1 MSLRLQKWGL
11 RYGATA
17 ESGKLKYIVLY
28 TDTRTTA
35 PDHARAAAV
44 QALLDSAS
52 MELVKKY
59 ANQLTEWTSTEESD
73 LAKLAE
79 RQTISAML
87 QKACRDSELLIFK
100 QKRKRG
106 DDDDEEATP
115 DAKKVGIT
123 MGVLNEKCFPG
134 LQSEWELAGGILKT
148 RPDAYGV
155 KTTEITSV
163 DITDLVDLPEPGAA
177 AVSLNATGATLER
190 RQFRHYMLDLAGSLQ
205 AYFDKDTLA
214 NAESMLARIK
224 EHDASSTRTLSIE
237 NERMA
242 DWVDALNTVH
252 TVLFVDTEKV
262 DVPTMWS
269 LTKPKAEE
277 KEAFE
282 LKDSFSQTCTI
293 DSGEFLIE
301 EHNFTA
307 TLYYVPSGGA
317 RDKVELLQIAD
328 LDHEPRFVPFTVENK
343 QNLWTYFRNYT
354 LSRTNDNAPFT
365 KTKPELVTLEI
376 GTKKSSDD
384 EKEGD
389 YLSTY
394 STKFYEI
401 AIDSHRKEHISV
413 QSAKDAA
420 HLFTYKHLPDS
431 FDANFDGFAE
441 IKNGI
446 ELVPITDSEIEL
458 FTTGEAVQTVHFC
471 TSLPGEPKF
480 RWAIGGCATTLL
492 DGAASAVAFLQHQC
506 QTLSV

>member
-1 MSLRLQKWGL
+1 MSLSLQRWEL
-11 RYGATA
+11 QYD
-17 ESGKLKYIVLY
+17 SGVLTGILLY

-79 RQTISAML
+79 RQTITAML

-100 QKRKRG
+100 KKRKRDGG
-106 DDDDEEATP
+106 DEDAP

-123 MGVLNEKCFPG
+123 MGVLMEKCYPDVK
-134 LQSEWELAGGILKT
+134 SEWELAGGILKT

-155 KTTEITSV
+155 KTAEITSV

-237 NERMA
+237 GERMA
-242 DWVDALNTVH
+242 DYVDALNTIR
-252 TVLFVDTEKV
+252 TVLFAETKKEQ
-262 DVPTMWS
+262 VPTMWS
-269 LTKPKAEE
+269 VETKDGARTDFKKVGET
-277 KEAFE
+277 
-282 LKDSFSQTCTI
+282 STQTCTI
-293 DSGEFLIE
+293 NLDGTNKALFIE

-307 TLYYVPSGGA
+307 TLFYDPADGNP
-317 RDKVELLQIAD
+317 KIELLRVAD
-328 LDHEPRFVPFTVENK
+328 LDHEPRLLPLTSENTP
-343 QNLWTYFRNYT
+343 QLWNHFRDCT
-354 LSRTNDNAPFT
+354 LERTLDTGEFT
-365 KTKPELVTLEI
+365 KIETELVTLSFGTPPSDTA
-376 GTKKSSDD
+376 GTK
-384 EKEGD
+384 EGK
-389 YLSTY
+389 YHSTY
-394 STKFYEI
+394 SAKFYEI

-413 QSAKDAA
+413 QSAKDTA
-420 HLFTYKHLPDS
+420 HLFTYNHLADS
-431 FDANFDGFAE
+431 FNAANFEGVAK
-441 IKNGI
+441 IKEGI

-458 FTTGEAVQTVHFC
+458 FTSGEAVQTVHFC
-471 TSLPGEPKF
+471 TPPPGAPEF

-506 QTLSV
+506 RKLHA

>member
-1 MSLRLQKWGL
+1 
-11 RYGATA
+11 
-17 ESGKLKYIVLY
+17 
-28 TDTRTTA
+28 
-35 PDHARAAAV
+35 
-44 QALLDSAS
+44 

-237 NERMA
+237 GERMA
-242 DWVDALNTVH
+242 DWVDAMNTIH

-269 LTKPKAEE
+269 LTKPKAGE
-277 KEAFE
+277 KKAFE
-282 LKDSFSQTCTI
+282 KKDSFSQTYTI

-307 TLYYVPSGGA
+307 TLYYVPSDAGA
-317 RDKVELLQIAD
+317 TKVELLQIAD
-328 LDHEPRFVPFTVENK
+328 LDHEPRFVPFTIENK
-343 QNLWTYFRNYT
+343 QNLWTHFRNYT
-354 LSRTNDNAPFT
+354 LSRTKDQPPFT

-376 GTKKSSDD
+376 GTKESSDD
-384 EKEGD
+384 EKKGD
-389 YLSTY
+389 YRSTY

-420 HLFTYKHLPDS
+420 HLFTYKHLPNS

-506 QTLSV
+506 RTLSV